1 MSKKSYRMIFDN
13 SPDVKK
19 IFSEVLD
26 RWSDASQWSLLVEEM
41 SELSADLMRVLNDR
55 KKLDADSLKEL
66 SDVIVMVNQ
75 CHMMLSDLEKDIV
88 ADNIQEVLEQ
98 LQNTLNRP
106 NSWDNTNPRNK
117 E

>member
-1 MSKKSYRMIFDN
+1 MIFDN